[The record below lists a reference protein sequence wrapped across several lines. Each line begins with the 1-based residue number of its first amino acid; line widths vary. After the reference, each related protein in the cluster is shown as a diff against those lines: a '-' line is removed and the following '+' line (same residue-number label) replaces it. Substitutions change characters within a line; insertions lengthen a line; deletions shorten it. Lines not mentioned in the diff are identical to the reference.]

1 MTDNVIVGVF
11 LYADCAS
18 LLSDN
23 SNDLQQVDKI
33 DCMMQW
39 EIHSWKLMYQRARQ
53 LCLTEN
59 TSECLKLYINGKK
72 KPKQNW
78 SKYINLWT
86 LLKCF
91 VKLEKRIGKS

>member
-1 MTDNVIVGVF
+1 MDKCIRNGCGSVRGVIDNVIVGVF

-39 EIHSWKLMYQRARQ
+39 EIH
-53 LCLTEN
+53 T
-59 TSECLKLYINGKK
+59 
-72 KPKQNW
+72 
-78 SKYINLWT
+78 
-86 LLKCF
+86 
-91 VKLEKRIGKS
+91 